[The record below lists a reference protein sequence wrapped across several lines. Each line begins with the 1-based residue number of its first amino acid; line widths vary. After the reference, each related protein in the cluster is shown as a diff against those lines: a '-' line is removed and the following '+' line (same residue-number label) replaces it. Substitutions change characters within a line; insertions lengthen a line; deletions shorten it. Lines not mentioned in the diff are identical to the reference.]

1 MQRAFFS
8 QKLQQKPT
16 HLLFPCTFNHDGA
29 RTQTHLGSLW
39 VCFSLRL
46 VCVEACVRVKNVRLV
61 WTRDLRCVFTPQA
74 ASKRIFCPFFF
85 ISSHPPPPPPHL
97 PPPSVLALL
106 LSLSLQPC
114 MCGFRWC
121 FNTSSSYHFNYTHT
135 LGALCHLCWI
145 VWPSVSVGTKRQ
157 IT

>member
-74 ASKRIFCPFFF
+74 ASKRIFCPFFLSPV
-85 ISSHPPPPPPHL
+85 ILHLLLLTCHL
-97 PPPSVLALL
+97 PLFSLCCYLYLSSRACVDSGGVLIHLPHTIL
-106 LSLSLQPC
+106 I
-114 MCGFRWC
+114 
-121 FNTSSSYHFNYTHT
+121 THT
-135 LGALCHLCWI
+135 HWELCVTFAGLFGR
-145 VWPSVSVGTKRQ
+145 PSASGRRDR
-157 IT
+157 